1 MDQSSKQISLGL
13 TGRELN
19 IDNGAMSMNWNPTD
33 FQNVAAIIASPGA
46 ITPYLIQAVAM
57 FGSLSCPSPSW
68 DANGIYRVGLN
79 ASNALQIQKLDV
91 DGQTWVVA
99 KLAP

>member
-13 TGRELN
+13 TGREMD
-19 IDNGAMSMNWNPTD
+19 IDNGAMSLNWKPTD
-33 FQNVAAIIASPGA
+33 FQNVVQVIASPGA
-46 ITPYLIQAVAM
+46 ITPYLVQAVKM

-68 DANGIYRVGLN
+68 DANGIYRVGLDP
-79 ASNALQIQKLDV
+79 SGALQVQKLDV
-91 DGQTWVVA
+91 DGKTWGVA